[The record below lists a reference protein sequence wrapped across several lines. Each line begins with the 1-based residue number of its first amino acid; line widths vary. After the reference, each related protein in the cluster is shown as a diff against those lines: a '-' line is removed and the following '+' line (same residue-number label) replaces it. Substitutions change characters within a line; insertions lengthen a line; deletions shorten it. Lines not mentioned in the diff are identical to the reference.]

1 MADHQNEESFS
12 QTSLERYNG
21 LEIWQN
27 HVTNEKVM
35 TRSDREALQDA
46 MATRRRFIG
55 YILRLPSTRPANMAM
70 SAARWE
76 EAKTNMAGYFQ
87 RRL

>member
-70 SAARWE
+70 SAAR
-76 EAKTNMAGYFQ
+76 
-87 RRL
+87 